1 MNKNL
6 NLKYGDKIT
15 YKSKLNNKITSLCVT
30 GYDGYTIEEFE
41 DEINEVLKVE
51 RPTNYKTIYE
61 VKEILDEKEKEYLS
75 YVIKPFRDNVRGI
88 TKYFSIVNFDEHKE
102 WIVIGIYKNQEII
115 LPRFEKGTMYK
126 GMSLNREYSL
136 KELGL

>member
-15 YKSKLNNKITSLCVT
+15 YKSKLNNKITTLCVT

-41 DEINEVLKVE
+41 DEINKVLKVE

-61 VKEILDEKEKEYLS
+61 LKEILDEKEKEYLS

-88 TKYFSIVNFDEHKE
+88 VKYFSIVNFDEQKE
-102 WIVIGIYKNQEII
+102 WIVIEIIKNQEII

-126 GMSLNREYSL
+126 GVSLNRAYSL